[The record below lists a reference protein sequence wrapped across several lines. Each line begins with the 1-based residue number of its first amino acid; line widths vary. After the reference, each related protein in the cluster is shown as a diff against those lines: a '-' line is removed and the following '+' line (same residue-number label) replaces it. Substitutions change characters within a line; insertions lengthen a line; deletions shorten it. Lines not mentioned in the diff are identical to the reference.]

1 MQAETFQAQ
10 DVKYIVDVTGKRR
23 EVIVPYAVWK
33 DVLAELKA
41 LQEKQCLL
49 TGLQQACREVKLQQQ
64 GILPEQTL
72 EDFLHEL

>member
-33 DVLAELKA
+33 DV
-41 LQEKQCLL
+41 
-49 TGLQQACREVKLQQQ
+49 
-64 GILPEQTL
+64 
-72 EDFLHEL
+72 

>member
-41 LQEKQCLL
+41 LQEKQRLL